1 MWLYFGVCLIMGVV
15 QKPEY
20 HMYWTRQHTFA
31 TPVFS
36 RLMRR
41 DRFEQLR
48 KMVHFSDAENEDPID
63 CLRKLKF
70 FPEYLNA
77 CHKEN
82 YIPFI

>member
-1 MWLYFGVCLIMGVV
+1 MGVV

-20 HMYWTRQHTFA
+20 YMYWTRQHTLA

-41 DRFEQLR
+41 DRFDQLR